1 MKKLM
6 ICIALLS
13 TILSAGIAHASFTY
27 NLDITIPQQAAVNSA
42 GIGMVAFTV
51 NGGTLNTDWSYQLG
65 NAVPS
70 AGHWIF
76 ENYGGGWASI
86 YDNYTSPLT
95 ESAIAPLG
103 SGNILTITS
112 NVPLT
117 FTDLAFANYKGT
129 EVGTNFYST
138 QGFVPSAV
146 PIPAALYLL
155 GSGLIGLVGLRRRFI
170 N

>member
-1 MKKLM
+1 MKKLI

-13 TILSAGIAHASFTY
+13 MILAAGVAQASYSYT
-27 NLDITIPQQAAVNSA
+27 LDINIPQQAAVNSA
-42 GIGMVAFTV
+42 GIGMIEFIV
-51 NGGTLNTDWSYQLG
+51 NGGAFNTDWTYQLG

-76 ENYGGGWASI
+76 ENFDGGWASI
-86 YDNYTSPLT
+86 YDNFATPLT

-103 SGNILTITS
+103 SGKIVTITS

-117 FTDLAFANYKGT
+117 FSDLAFSDFKSHYLGS
-129 EVGTNFYST
+129 NFYST
-138 QGFVPSAV
+138 QGFVPSTV

-155 GSGLIGLVGLRRRFI
+155 GSGLIGLVGLRRRI
-170 N
+170 NS